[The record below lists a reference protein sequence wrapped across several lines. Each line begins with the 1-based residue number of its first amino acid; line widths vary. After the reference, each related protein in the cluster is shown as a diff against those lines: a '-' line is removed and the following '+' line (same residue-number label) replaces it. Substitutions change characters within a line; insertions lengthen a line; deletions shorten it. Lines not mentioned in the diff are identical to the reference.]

1 MLGLHLWELKWRKY
15 DHERN
20 GGNKMIGKIG
30 NITSQGSL
38 LAILTAVNSVD
49 GVDPNI
55 RVIATLGVG
64 VLMVAMSLL
73 SKSIKE

>member
-1 MLGLHLWELKWRKY
+1 
-15 DHERN
+15 
-20 GGNKMIGKIG
+20 MIGKIG

-64 VLMVAMSLL
+64 VLMVAVSLL
-73 SKSIKE
+73 SKSVKE